1 MWGGDGG
8 LAFQIGRNERR
19 KLTAYGAPHQNRRKR
34 RPRNEAVARR
44 VKARSEG
51 SPKSARHWRDELEVG
66 QRRRCK
72 VRGKFPHSVPFAL
85 MGSSGTMAVR
95 RIHRRAWPKA
105 KGFPAG

>member
-1 MWGGDGG
+1 MLGGVRG
-8 LAFQIGRNERR
+8 LAVPIWPYATEKVTGYR
-19 KLTAYGAPHQNRRKR
+19 APQLNRCKR

-51 SPKSARHWRDELEVG
+51 SPKSAQHKGDELEVG

-95 RIHRRAWPKA
+95 RIHRRVWPKA
-105 KGFPAG
+105 RGCPAG